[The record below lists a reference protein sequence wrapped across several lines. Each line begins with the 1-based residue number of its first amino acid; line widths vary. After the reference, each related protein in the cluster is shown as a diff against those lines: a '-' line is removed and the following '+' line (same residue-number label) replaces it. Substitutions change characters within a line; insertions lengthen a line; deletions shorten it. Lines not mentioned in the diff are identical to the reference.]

1 MPRDVAVTH
10 RRPTCAT
17 TAVPTKKAASA
28 AQMGAALSVVLGM
41 MGPVQM
47 GQNGGE
53 SPRPPLCTHDAV

>member
-1 MPRDVAVTH
+1 
-10 RRPTCAT
+10 
-17 TAVPTKKAASA
+17 
-28 AQMGAALSVVLGM
+28 MGAALSVVLGM